1 MGAINVCFAL
11 LCFALLCFAL
21 LCFARRAKEQKSKRA
36 KEQKSKRA
44 KEQKS
49 KRAKE
54 QKSKMSTFEEI
65 QSILD
70 ELVDTPATYTPTY
83 DTDSSLSVAEDILDS
98 IFEKNAITI
107 KKKYNVNF
115 NPKATTAHIL
125 DNFSAYSEDDIMS
138 LINTEVDEE
147 NTSGHEPLRRA
158 CTIQKTLKVINHV
171 FGIPMKKL
179 YFLCGS
185 ESFAR
190 CQHELEHKQCKQQA
204 VSWVTFDFML
214 SSSLLIVLYFLYFNK
229 ESRVNQIK
237 KVIKN
242 T

>member
-21 LCFARRAKEQKSKRA
+21 LCFALLCFALLCS
-36 KEQKSKRA
+36 KSKRA

>member
-11 LCFALLCFAL
+11 LCFALLCFA
-21 LCFARRAKEQKSKRA
+21 R
-36 KEQKSKRA
+36 RA

-214 SSSLLIVLYFLYFNK
+214 SSSLLIVLYFSFF
-229 ESRVNQIK
+229 
-237 KVIKN
+237 
-242 T
+242 